1 MAPGTSSRTNPN
13 AMATI
18 TRNTI
23 FTNVGQR
30 SDGGVFWE
38 GLDEPM
44 EPGVTFTSW
53 LGKPWKP
60 GNGWLGFGGGVGGP
74 RVGSTWGQNGGL
86 GVPVLLVGVK
96 MVSVGSIGHLW
107 GPRWYLWGQNGI
119 FGGQDGVCGVLMVL
133 VGAKMAS
140 FGVNRASLGAKMAS
154 VGSQDG
160 VCGVNMASLGAK
172 MASVGS

>member
-38 GLDEPM
+38 GLDEPT

-60 GNGWLGFGGGVGGP
+60 GNGWLGLGGGVGGP

-86 GVPVLLVGVK
+86 GVPVLLVGV
-96 MVSVGSIGHLW
+96 
-107 GPRWYLWGQNGI
+107 
-119 FGGQDGVCGVLMVL
+119 
-133 VGAKMAS
+133 KMAS

-160 VCGVNMASLGAK
+160 VCGVNMASVGSQDGVCGVLMVLDGAK
-172 MASVGS
+172 MASVHSVTSDPGCDP

>member
-1 MAPGTSSRTNPN
+1 
-13 AMATI
+13 MATI

-38 GLDEPM
+38 GLDEPT

-74 RVGSTWGQNGGL
+74 CVGSTWGQNGGL

-96 MVSVGSIGHLW
+96 M
-107 GPRWYLWGQNGI
+107 
-119 FGGQDGVCGVLMVL
+119 
-133 VGAKMAS
+133 AS
-140 FGVNRASLGAKMAS
+140 F
-154 VGSQDG
+154 
-160 VCGVNMASLGAK
+160 GVNMASLGAQMVSVGSKCHLWGPRWCLWGPNGVGWGQDGVCGVNRAFLGTK
-172 MASVGS
+172 MASVGSIWRLWGPNGVGWGQDGV